1 MRVLT
6 YRGAR
11 ATAATLLGGLMEE
24 GFDPSYRFKPPHQE
38 FLGHAFANTL
48 LYLDHR
54 HTGFDIPLIPFAI
67 NAYGAD
73 LIKLRG
79 GLDPENGAG
88 ETGDQLP
95 APPAPSPA
103 RCFDMG
109 RAVARVLSATKW

>member
-1 MRVLT
+1 
-6 YRGAR
+6 
-11 ATAATLLGGLMEE
+11 MEE
-24 GFDPSYRFKPPHQE
+24 GFDPSYSFKPPHQD
-38 FLGHAFANTL
+38 FLCHAFANTL

-54 HTGFDIPLIPFAI
+54 RTGFDIPLIPFAI

-95 APPAPSPA
+95 APPSASPA

-109 RAVARVLSATKW
+109 RAVAQVLSATKW